1 MDEQLELRVPY
12 IESYVPVGRRKP
24 KHIAFWS
31 TLPVGVLR
39 VEAADLQPAYRIR
52 PPERRSTAPSYVVR
66 SFRNALWW
74 PVTVDDVAMKP
85 AVFRAR
91 AAKGDMEIVEMLG
104 AETFRSV
111 YESRD
116 SFYAEF
122 PCAKIVA
129 DTRERQWT
137 RAQRGAAERILLC
150 GDEVLLD
157 AGEPIHYFESYAD
170 FVGPAF
176 SNRHIKLPSRGDN
189 REWIAHRG
197 AAYGIEEIERRS
209 AGGGGAPFD
218 PESSLER
225 IEILV
230 ERHRIDGAA
239 LACARALVRHLVW
252 KAMLPSVHGA
262 RLRQRF
268 DGYFSDLDDRD
279 MIDVE
284 LCRRILSAVMS
295 PIPREE
301 RKDLTWEIE
310 VASDILKRLSEL
322 SPRLLEKEDD
332 EALGALDF

>member
-1 MDEQLELRVPY
+1 MTP
-12 IESYVPVGRRKP
+12 
-24 KHIAFWS
+24 
-31 TLPVGVLR
+31 
-39 VEAADLQPAYRIR
+39 AA
-52 PPERRSTAPSYVVR
+52 
-66 SFRNALWW
+66 
-74 PVTVDDVAMKP
+74 
-85 AVFRAR
+85 FRAR
-91 AAKGDMEIVEMLG
+91 AAKGDMEIIEMLG
-104 AETFRSV
+104 AETFRNV

-137 RAQRGAAERILLC
+137 RAQRGAAEQILFC

-157 AGEPIHYFESYAD
+157 AGEPVHYFGSYAD

-189 REWIAHRG
+189 PEW
-197 AAYGIEEIERRS
+197 
-209 AGGGGAPFD
+209 
-218 PESSLER
+218 SLER

-262 RLRQRF
+262 GLRQRF

-284 LCRRILSAVMS
+284 LCRRMLSAALS

-310 VASDILKRLSEL
+310 VASDVLKRLDEL
-322 SPRLLEKEDD
+322 SPPNLDEVDD
-332 EALGALDF
+332 EALAALGFQ